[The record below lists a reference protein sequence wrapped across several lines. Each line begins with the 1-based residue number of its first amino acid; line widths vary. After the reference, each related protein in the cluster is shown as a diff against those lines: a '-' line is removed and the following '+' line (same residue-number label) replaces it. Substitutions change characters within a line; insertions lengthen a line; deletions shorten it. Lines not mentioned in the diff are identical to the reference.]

1 LEVYQIKGKTNTQEM
16 KQFLNDMFA
25 SKGLEFTDIII
36 TEVLLPDE
44 IKTPLDMKAQF
55 GSLNEMEKEKYNY
68 DMKLIDDAEALELL
82 KQQKYEERDN
92 VNEDFAK
99 KLTHKSRELELV
111 RARAAKSVAEINATA
126 QAERAQ
132 IEADAKLKVE
142 EIRGETLVTKAKEQ
156 VAGQCE
162 AQLIAVRAKNESQKQ
177 IAAKM
182 REIADIKAEIIST
195 IGEGEKSISQVMQ
208 SRRKYEHLN
217 KKLDIIEAFKHNRN
231 LKIFGNNND
240 DVLSQMAAY
249 RISNG

>member
-1 LEVYQIKGKTNTQEM
+1 M
-16 KQFLNDMFA
+16 
-25 SKGLEFTDIII
+25 
-36 TEVLLPDE
+36 
-44 IKTPLDMKAQF
+44 
-55 GSLNEMEKEKYNY
+55 
-68 DMKLIDDAEALELL
+68 
-82 KQQKYEERDN
+82 
-92 VNEDFAK
+92 
-99 KLTHKSRELELV
+99 
-111 RARAAKSVAEINATA
+111 
-126 QAERAQ
+126 
-132 IEADAKLKVE
+132 
-142 EIRGETLVTKAKEQ
+142 
-156 VAGQCE
+156 
-162 AQLIAVRAKNESQKQ
+162 KQ